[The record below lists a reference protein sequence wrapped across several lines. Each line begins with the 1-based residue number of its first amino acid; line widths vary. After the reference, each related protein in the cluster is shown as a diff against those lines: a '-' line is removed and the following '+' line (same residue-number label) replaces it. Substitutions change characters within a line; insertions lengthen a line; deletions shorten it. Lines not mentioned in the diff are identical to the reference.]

1 MAIERWTDERLD
13 NLADLVEQTNH
24 NVDLLVGAI
33 NGLIT
38 RMDADREIART
49 MQSDIRTMQTDIR
62 GLQTENRRILERLEQ
77 HFDEEHGDNDEHG
90 D

>member
-13 NLADLVEQTNH
+13 ELADQVQQTSYNVE
-24 NVDLLVGAI
+24 LLVGAI
-33 NGLIT
+33 NGLVT

-49 MQSDIRTMQTDIR
+49 VQSDIRTMQTDIR

-77 HFDEEHGDNDEHG
+77 HFNEEHSDNDEQG
-90 D
+90 N